1 MSEKIIKLK
10 TPLGEEEIKELNIGD
25 LVELSG
31 TIFLARDR
39 AHKLLSEK
47 FLPEFRKKL
56 NASAIYHCGPI
67 AKKEGKKW
75 RIISAGPTTST
86 RMEPYEPK
94 MIKDYGVKAVIG
106 KGGMKEA
113 TLRALMESNAVYLLA
128 VGGASALLA
137 EKIVKVKNVF
147 FLKEFGTPEAVW
159 EVEVKN
165 FPLIVSMDSKGGS
178 LHKEVQDN
186 SVQKLRGLLEK

>member
-1 MSEKIIKLK
+1 MSEKIIRLR
-10 TPLGEEEIKELNIGD
+10 TPLNEEEIRELNSGEM
-25 LVELSG
+25 VELSG

-47 FLPEFRKKL
+47 TLPEFRKTL

-75 RIISAGPTTST
+75 KIISAGPTTSS
-86 RMEPYEPK
+86 RMEPYESEI
-94 MIKDYGVKAVIG
+94 IKNYGVKAIIG
-106 KGGMKEA
+106 KGGMKEG
-113 TLRALMESNAVYLLA
+113 TLRALMEFNAVYLLA

-147 FLKEFGTPEAVW
+147 FLKEFGIPEAVW

-165 FPLIVSMDSKGGS
+165 FPSIVSMDSKGES
-178 LHKEVQDN
+178 LHKEVLHN
-186 SVQKLRGLLEK
+186 SIQKFKELLEK